1 MDKVEPFNLEWK
13 ERVLWRSVEDMKAPA
28 RAGRGG
34 GLAKVTSLALGLA
47 MFGTVGLSG
56 TLAQEEDVSV
66 GTADAEAIVN
76 GIIAQV
82 FGEIFGGGVVE
93 DDAADT
99 GAGDLH
105 QGGSTG
111 STVTMGGGGGYLDR
125 RRTPVAAAWVAAA
138 VAVSRSVTIT
148 GADPKSR

>member
-1 MDKVEPFNLEWK
+1 MAISRGHESAGQN
-13 ERVLWRSVEDMKAPA
+13 RA
-28 RAGRGG
+28 RR

-76 GIIAQV
+76 SILAEV

-99 GAGDLH
+99 GAGDLIT
-105 QGGSTG
+105 GGSTG
-111 STVTMGGGGGYLDR
+111 STVTMGDGGGISIGGGGSG
-125 RRTPVAAAWVAAA
+125 T
-138 VAVSRSVTIT
+138 SSGGSGGSGGGVTV
-148 GADPKSR
+148 GDNNGG